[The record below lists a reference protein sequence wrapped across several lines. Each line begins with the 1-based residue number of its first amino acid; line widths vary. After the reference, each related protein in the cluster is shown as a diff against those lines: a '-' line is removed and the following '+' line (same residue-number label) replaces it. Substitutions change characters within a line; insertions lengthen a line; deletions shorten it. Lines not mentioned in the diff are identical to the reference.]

1 MERFAAT
8 GRRTAVLLLG
18 LGLTVGLAAQAP
30 RREVVRPVDFAT
42 SQDDNLFSLQR
53 SQEQIHAYET
63 ALQELDRG
71 EHQAA
76 VERLHRLLQAD
87 TGGVVP
93 VGPGRYVGL
102 RVAVVVAMANL
113 SAPAQQ
119 AYEDL
124 VRREAGALRAPLA
137 HLSPEQLLL
146 AAERFPAAELGRAAR
161 LRLGDLA
168 LERGD
173 GLEAAGH
180 YRQALDATTIGSRDE
195 LRVFQ
200 RLQQAQV
207 LCDPQLARAQAS
219 QGQLDAVGDDLLQVL
234 PAPTGVEPVTNLGGS
249 GGGAAPNQAPT
260 GSLTTIWSEEVTA
273 PFFDRSESGQHAMHA
288 VGDLDGIY
296 VNTGHEVLA
305 LDPLRRGRAWSTISP
320 MRDETHDYRDS
331 CNNDTVLAC
340 SIDDELVVAAL
351 QVPDRSINV
360 DFNGGLRIMWK
371 IPQRRLYAFDR
382 RTGKMV
388 WQHFDE
394 LDGPRTRRFR
404 GHDSCGNPLLLGDT
418 VYAPTHDRPGAIQ
431 FCVAAYEARTGQP
444 RWRRLICSSQQDV
457 NMFGNAQADF
467 TASPLRHAGGVLFG
481 ASNLGVVYA
490 LDAATG
496 RVRWITAYEVVRMPR
511 VSMHRQVERTVY
523 FANNPPVVFDGVVC
537 STPLDSQFVLAHD
550 VETGRPLWRLAS
562 EATIAGTDHHVQWL
576 CGVLGSEFV
585 LAGGGCVAVAP
596 RPLDDNSG
604 QPAARSLVAPD
615 QLVVR
620 RERGQAR
627 PALTAD
633 RLWVPRPD
641 RLLAFDAAGALVET
655 VRLPRWQA
663 GNLLLVGGLVVSLR
677 QRSCDV
683 IADPAALLDRF
694 EAKVEAT
701 PDDPEA
707 LLRLASLRRA
717 LLPED
722 ATSEQMEPV
731 LAVYRRGVAA
741 CKKAGLPDQHP
752 THLALR
758 SELYEHAFRQARTSL
773 AAGRAEALEQLVA
786 ARDSAPSEPQWIDCQ
801 ALVLEACEGDRERYL
816 VELGRLGKHSPD
828 GVFPLGEGIPVLAFV
843 GWQQALRASEPGPAV
858 AAWQRLLEEHP
869 EVPLLDGSA
878 AKVARDTIATLIER
892 HGEGCYAP
900 IAARAA
906 ALLDKAGDDRTAL
919 EGLVVRYPNSAAAVQ
934 AGARLMDL
942 AVRAG
947 DLALA
952 GTVLAEAAQRGP
964 VPPGVLR
971 RVLFAAEAR
980 GNRPL
985 ADALADRLAEHR
997 AATSDWPDD
1006 AGRSYGAVLDGRSP
1020 AASIVAPS
1028 LREPKQQVGR
1038 LATRDFVLVLRV
1050 LRVPGF
1056 GDPAE
1061 APVWVG
1067 TGNELRAIE
1076 PIADSDENAPRYAFP
1091 YEYLEHVLL
1100 CGTTLVV
1107 PDMSRIHAVDAA
1119 TGAPRWELPNPR
1131 ARTYESLGVLDGV
1144 LLLLAQARS
1153 GQGPIDLLAVEP
1165 LSGALLHQ
1173 TVLGEDVLKPK
1184 VAGDSLLGTR
1194 VGTDGG
1200 LEVFRID
1207 PLTGRRLDGFQLP
1220 AGSLQDLLH
1229 LQRESITAR
1238 HYPQAM
1244 AWRGDRLFL
1253 PTEPSD
1259 GTAPEVLAVARDG
1272 TVAWRWRGRPRG
1284 SLGMMALRGDTLCVA
1299 EFADRQNG
1307 RMLLLSCSDGSAR
1320 HEVDLGTDAAVLN
1333 WERSWLAN
1341 PAPAIVAIESFADE
1355 ARRQRQL
1362 LCYGVDDPNHTFEV
1376 RLGSDEGE
1384 VMLAPQFG
1392 TDFLTF
1398 ATRARR
1404 GAGALRLYCLGLTD
1418 RAGRFADGQKHR
1430 RIDLAGNRDGM
1441 TAHGPHLVLAGAQGL
1456 VLLGSTPDA
1465 STSPR

>member
-1 MERFAAT
+1 MNSPAMERFAAT

-18 LGLTVGLAAQAP
+18 LGLPGGLAAQAP
-30 RREVVRPVDFAT
+30 HREVVRPVDFAT

-113 SAPAQQ
+113 PAAAQQ

-207 LCDPQLARAQAS
+207 LCDPQLARAEAS
-219 QGQLDAVGDDLLQVL
+219 LGQLDAVGDDLLQVL
-234 PAPTGVEPVTNLGGS
+234 PTTTGVEPVTNLGGS

-260 GSLTTIWSEEVTA
+260 GSLTTIWSDEVTA

-288 VGDLDGIY
+288 VGGLDGIY
-296 VNTGHEVLA
+296 VNTGHAVLA
-305 LDPLRRGRAWSTISP
+305 LDPLRRSRAWSTISP

-340 SIDDELVVAAL
+340 SIDDDLVVAAL
-351 QVPDRSINV
+351 QVPDRSVNV

-382 RTGKMV
+382 RSGKLV

-394 LDGPRTRRFR
+394 LDGPRTRRFK

-444 RWRRLICSSQQDV
+444 KWRRLICSSQQDV

-585 LAGGGCVAVAP
+585 LAGAGCVAVAP
-596 RPLDDNSG
+596 RPLGDNSG

-641 RLLAFDAAGALVET
+641 RLLAFDATGALVET
-655 VRLPRWQA
+655 VRLPRWQP

-683 IADPAALLDRF
+683 IADPAGLLDRF

-722 ATSEQMEPV
+722 ATSEQMAPV

-773 AAGRAEALEQLVA
+773 AAGRA
-786 ARDSAPSEPQWIDCQ
+786 
-801 ALVLEACEGDRERYL
+801 
-816 VELGRLGKHSPD
+816 
-828 GVFPLGEGIPVLAFV
+828 
-843 GWQQALRASEPGPAV
+843 
-858 AAWQRLLEEHP
+858 
-869 EVPLLDGSA
+869 
-878 AKVARDTIATLIER
+878 
-892 HGEGCYAP
+892 
-900 IAARAA
+900 
-906 ALLDKAGDDRTAL
+906 
-919 EGLVVRYPNSAAAVQ
+919 
-934 AGARLMDL
+934 
-942 AVRAG
+942 
-947 DLALA
+947 
-952 GTVLAEAAQRGP
+952 
-964 VPPGVLR
+964 
-971 RVLFAAEAR
+971 
-980 GNRPL
+980 
-985 ADALADRLAEHR
+985 
-997 AATSDWPDD
+997 
-1006 AGRSYGAVLDGRSP
+1006 
-1020 AASIVAPS
+1020 
-1028 LREPKQQVGR
+1028 
-1038 LATRDFVLVLRV
+1038 
-1050 LRVPGF
+1050 
-1056 GDPAE
+1056 
-1061 APVWVG
+1061 
-1067 TGNELRAIE
+1067 
-1076 PIADSDENAPRYAFP
+1076 
-1091 YEYLEHVLL
+1091 
-1100 CGTTLVV
+1100 
-1107 PDMSRIHAVDAA
+1107 
-1119 TGAPRWELPNPR
+1119 
-1131 ARTYESLGVLDGV
+1131 
-1144 LLLLAQARS
+1144 
-1153 GQGPIDLLAVEP
+1153 
-1165 LSGALLHQ
+1165 
-1173 TVLGEDVLKPK
+1173 
-1184 VAGDSLLGTR
+1184 
-1194 VGTDGG
+1194 
-1200 LEVFRID
+1200 
-1207 PLTGRRLDGFQLP
+1207 
-1220 AGSLQDLLH
+1220 
-1229 LQRESITAR
+1229 
-1238 HYPQAM
+1238 
-1244 AWRGDRLFL
+1244 
-1253 PTEPSD
+1253 
-1259 GTAPEVLAVARDG
+1259 
-1272 TVAWRWRGRPRG
+1272 
-1284 SLGMMALRGDTLCVA
+1284 
-1299 EFADRQNG
+1299 
-1307 RMLLLSCSDGSAR
+1307 
-1320 HEVDLGTDAAVLN
+1320 
-1333 WERSWLAN
+1333 
-1341 PAPAIVAIESFADE
+1341 
-1355 ARRQRQL
+1355 
-1362 LCYGVDDPNHTFEV
+1362 
-1376 RLGSDEGE
+1376 
-1384 VMLAPQFG
+1384 
-1392 TDFLTF
+1392 
-1398 ATRARR
+1398 
-1404 GAGALRLYCLGLTD
+1404 
-1418 RAGRFADGQKHR
+1418 
-1430 RIDLAGNRDGM
+1430 
-1441 TAHGPHLVLAGAQGL
+1441 
-1456 VLLGSTPDA
+1456 
-1465 STSPR
+1465 